1 VKHLLAMSLG
11 ALAVLGGAALLA
23 TPPADAKS
31 VIVPRPPVAPNT
43 VSTAVTDAIVDA
55 VAAEMDRAMA
65 RLHLGDA
72 SVPPPYFI
80 SYKITEVEVNDVAA
94 SLGSTLSKKERHFV
108 NLEARVRV
116 GSTALDNGNF
126 VVPGEESLDGVSGIN
141 LPLEATPRIAA
152 RAAWLITD
160 SAYKEALIQLRAKL
174 DARRTGAIASSDV
187 PSWTTAAPVVDEQQ
201 VAATALETVADMEV
215 RAQALSRAFRGAPQ
229 VRDSRVAL
237 TSYLERRWYLTSEG
251 SSLTDTRR
259 VSGVLVTAAG
269 QADDGQELS
278 DYFARYGHTT
288 ADLPTDAELEAA
300 TKAII
305 ANIGA
310 LRAAPVSTPYS
321 GPVLFESEGAV
332 GMLRYSLAPHL
343 GGTPLPG
350 GLSPAEAKQF
360 GGALTDKLG
369 LRVLAPSLSIF
380 DDPTLAAAEGKA
392 LIGGYRIDDEGVA
405 AGRVDV
411 VTKGA
416 LASLL
421 TSRTP
426 SAKGAVS
433 NGHARRTTS
442 GGVFHGSATNLVV
455 SSTGGLARKQLVA
468 KLIAAAKAEGL
479 PYGMIIKRF
488 DDPAITAEPEL
499 SRRELVQ
506 MIKAADTD
514 LAPPSLVAYRVYPD
528 GREELVRGAQLGEL
542 DIKAWKDVLATSKG
556 RTVFNYLATSD
567 SPVFVRASGGNDEGF
582 VPSSGIESAVVT
594 PDLLFKDVDVIV
606 NTAGTRAEPA
616 IPAPPLAP

>member
-1 VKHLLAMSLG
+1 
-11 ALAVLGGAALLA
+11 
-23 TPPADAKS
+23 
-31 VIVPRPPVAPNT
+31 
-43 VSTAVTDAIVDA
+43 
-55 VAAEMDRAMA
+55 
-65 RLHLGDA
+65 
-72 SVPPPYFI
+72 
-80 SYKITEVEVNDVAA
+80 
-94 SLGSTLSKKERHFV
+94 
-108 NLEARVRV
+108 
-116 GSTALDNGNF
+116 
-126 VVPGEESLDGVSGIN
+126 
-141 LPLEATPRIAA
+141 
-152 RAAWLITD
+152 
-160 SAYKEALIQLRAKL
+160 
-174 DARRTGAIASSDV
+174 
-187 PSWTTAAPVVDEQQ
+187 
-201 VAATALETVADMEV
+201 
-215 RAQALSRAFRGAPQ
+215 
-229 VRDSRVAL
+229 
-237 TSYLERRWYLTSEG
+237 
-251 SSLTDTRR
+251 
-259 VSGVLVTAAG
+259 
-269 QADDGQELS
+269 
-278 DYFARYGHTT
+278 
-288 ADLPTDAELEAA
+288 
-300 TKAII
+300 
-305 ANIGA
+305 
-310 LRAAPVSTPYS
+310 
-321 GPVLFESEGAV
+321 
-332 GMLRYSLAPHL
+332 
-343 GGTPLPG
+343 
-350 GLSPAEAKQF
+350 
-360 GGALTDKLG
+360 
-369 LRVLAPSLSIF
+369 
-380 DDPTLAAAEGKA
+380 
-392 LIGGYRIDDEGVA
+392 VA